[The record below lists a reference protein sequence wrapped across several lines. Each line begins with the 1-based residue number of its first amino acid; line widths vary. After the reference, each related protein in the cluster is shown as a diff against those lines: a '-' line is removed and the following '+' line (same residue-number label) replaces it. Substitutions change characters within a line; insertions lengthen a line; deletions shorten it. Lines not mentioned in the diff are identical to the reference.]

1 MVDAS
6 GWERM
11 QRDLEV
17 VLERHERLLA
27 QQELLIERLH
37 NLGPVNQDYVS
48 EKSREVPTPMKSNRR
63 PLSRL
68 VSDLSSVSMTSKK
81 SQKSVNSE
89 LVRETSRK
97 ISVDSNFHLH
107 KEHGA
112 VLHNF
117 LYARFS
123 AGIDWWLALQEPKR
137 VGLFAKFV
145 QSNLFETI
153 SVCVI
158 IMNSAFVTYTTD
170 REVNHMGE
178 QNSTTSCIEMSF
190 LTYYV
195 LELVAKMWVHRWH
208 FFCNNEMQWN
218 IFDFF
223 LVMLAMYDWIW
234 TKATESSGSTNLT
247 FMRVIRILKI
257 TKALRMVKLI
267 NFFSKLRLILNSLLG
282 SFSSL
287 MWSIVMLGLIFFM
300 FALVF
305 VQGVTPVL
313 MDPTLDHEKEEEVRE
328 HFGSVSNAIFT
339 LFQTT
344 FGGDDWGNFYVS
356 IREAGHFYS
365 ALFVFFVAFIQIAL
379 VNVLTGVFVD
389 NAMKLAQPDHDALAL
404 EMRKTEVG
412 DAQQLRQLI
421 VDMDSG
427 KDGKISKAD
436 FADSMKKDKLRAQ
449 LAVLGLDIKNTQIF
463 FDLIVESSKNEEVDI
478 DEFITHCMR
487 LKGTASSFDMQTL
500 VFATKLIQKDQ
511 VKMRKILDERFDYIM
526 TALSNVGWQ
535 RQCSNGQDARHA
547 KL

>member
-1 MVDAS
+1 
-6 GWERM
+6 
-11 QRDLEV
+11 
-17 VLERHERLLA
+17 
-27 QQELLIERLH
+27 LIH
-37 NLGPVNQDYVS
+37 NIVY
-48 EKSREVPTPMKSNRR
+48 KR
-63 PLSRL
+63 
-68 VSDLSSVSMTSKK
+68 
-81 SQKSVNSE
+81 
-89 LVRETSRK
+89 
-97 ISVDSNFHLH
+97 F
-107 KEHGA
+107 
-112 VLHNF
+112 
-117 LYARFS
+117 ARC
-123 AGIDWWLALQEPKR
+123 IDWWFDLQEPER
-137 VGLFAKFV
+137 LGRCAKFV
-145 QSNLFETI
+145 QSSFFETM

-158 IMNSAFVTYTTD
+158 MMNSIFVTYTTD
-170 REVNHMGE
+170 REAADGGE
-178 QNSTTSCIEMSF
+178 QNSSASIIEACF
-190 LTYYV
+190 LTYYA
-195 LELVAKMWVHRWH
+195 LEIASKLCVHH
-208 FFCNNEMQWN
+208 MYFFCNKEMHWN
-218 IFDFF
+218 IFDLF
-223 LVMLAMYDWIW
+223 LVLLATYDWIF
-234 TKATESSGSTNLT
+234 TMTSTSQGSTNLT
-247 FMRVIRILKI
+247 FMRILRILKI
-257 TKALRMVKLI
+257 TKALRMVKVV
-267 NFFSKLRLILNSLLG
+267 NFFTELRLILNSLLG
-282 SFSSL
+282 SFTSL
-287 MWSIVMLGLIFFM
+287 LWSMVMLALIFFM

-313 MDPTLDHEKEEEVRE
+313 ISETLDHARETEVRDL
-328 HFGSVSNAIFT
+328 FGSVSSAMFT
-339 LFQTT
+339 LYQTT
-344 FGGDDWGNFYVS
+344 FGGNDWGEFYIV
-356 IREAGHFYS
+356 IREAGLFY
-365 ALFVFFVAFIQIAL
+365 AGLFVFFVAFIQIAL